1 MTLNKDTPR
10 VYLAPPEPVSIITR
24 RDTLNLTR
32 RGFGEDH
39 LVMLCNTRDVSS
51 HGGDVSSSIKS
62 RKGLSSAM
70 QEFPMFV
77 ECRLGYFIGSWSK
90 ASATFCVPAG

>member
-10 VYLAPPEPVSIITR
+10 VYFAPPEPVSIITR
-24 RDTLNLTR
+24 LDMTSN
-32 RGFGEDH
+32 RGFGEDYI
-39 LVMLCNTRDVSS
+39 VMLCNAGDVSC

-62 RKGLSSAM
+62 REGLSSAM

-77 ECRLGYFIGSWSK
+77 ECRLG
-90 ASATFCVPAG
+90 